1 MTSNSGTLAESPS
14 IAVSDLRMRYGAT
27 DVLMGV
33 SFEVAKGEVVALLGP
48 NGAGKSTTIEI
59 LEGVRRRSGGEARVL
74 GADPESID
82 ELWRARVGM
91 VMQSW
96 RDHARWNPRDL
107 VEFLGRLYDP
117 YAAESGRPRRATD
130 ELLDMVGL
138 GHVARQKIRT
148 LSGGQRR
155 RLDIAIGVIG
165 RPEVLFLD
173 EPTAGLD
180 PEGRRDVHELI
191 HGIVD
196 HDDTAVLLTTH
207 DLDEAG
213 KIADRIL
220 VLAGGH
226 IVADGSADAL
236 AASLARDVQIRWTHG
251 GRAHVHACAEATEF
265 VRDLL
270 SGPTGAEV
278 KDLEVSRPTL
288 EETYLALVATHHRGA
303 NAPLEQKAV
312 VS

>member
-1 MTSNSGTLAESPS
+1 MATFAESGAVSPS
-14 IAVSDLRMRYGAT
+14 IAVSDLRMRYGT
-27 DVLMGV
+27 NDVLTGV
-33 SFEVAKGEVVALLGP
+33 TFEVAKGEIVALLGP

-59 LEGVRRRSGGEARVL
+59 LEGVRRRSGGESTVL
-74 GADPESID
+74 GIDPEAID
-82 ELWRARVGM
+82 EHWRARVGM

-96 RDHARWNPRDL
+96 RDHARWNPYDL
-107 VEFLGRLYDP
+107 VDYLGRLYDP
-117 YAAESGRPRRATD
+117 YAASSGRPRRATG
-130 ELLDMVGL
+130 ELLEMVGL
-138 GHVARQKIRT
+138 DSVSRQKIRT

-155 RLDIAIGVIG
+155 RLDIAIGVVG

-196 HDDTAVLLTTH
+196 RDETAVLLTTH
-207 DLDEAG
+207 DLDEAE

-220 VLAGGH
+220 VLAGGR

-236 AASLARDVQIRWTHG
+236 AASLAREVQIRWTQG
-251 GRAHVHACAEATEF
+251 GLAHVHACADATSF
-265 VRDLL
+265 VRQLL
-270 SGPTGAEV
+270 TGPGGVDV

-288 EETYLALVATHHRGA
+288 EETYLALVATHHSGA
-303 NAPLEQKAV
+303 DAPLDKKAA

>member
-1 MTSNSGTLAESPS
+1 MTTSPGS
-14 IAVSDLRMRYGAT
+14 FSVAPSTAVTDLRMRYGTA

-33 SFEVAKGEVVALLGP
+33 SFNVAKGEVVALLGP

-59 LEGVRRRSGGEARVL
+59 LEGVRRRSGGEVSVL
-74 GADPESID
+74 GADPEIID
-82 ELWRARVGM
+82 EQWRARVGM

-96 RDHARWNPRDL
+96 RDHARWSPHDL
-107 VEFLGRLYDP
+107 VEYLGRLYDP
-117 YAAESGRPRRATD
+117 YAAVSGRPRWATE
-130 ELLDMVGL
+130 ELLKMVGL
-138 GHVARQKIRT
+138 DRVSRQKIRT
-148 LSGGQRR
+148 LSGGERR

-196 HDDTAVLLTTH
+196 RDDTAVLLTTH

-220 VLAGGH
+220 VLAGGR

-251 GRAHVHACAEATEF
+251 GRAHVHACAEATGF
-265 VRDLL
+265 VRQLL
-270 SGPTGAEV
+270 TGPAGADV

-303 NAPLEQKAV
+303 NAPLDEKAV
-312 VS
+312 V